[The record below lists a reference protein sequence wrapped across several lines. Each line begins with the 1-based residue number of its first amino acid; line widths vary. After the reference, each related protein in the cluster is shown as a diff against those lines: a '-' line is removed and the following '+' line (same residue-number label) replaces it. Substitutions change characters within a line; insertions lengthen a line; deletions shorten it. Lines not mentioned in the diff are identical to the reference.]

1 LCLRRLLRLLLVLL
15 FALLLLLLLLQTRAP
30 SSGSCQQQK
39 NGPRQP
45 PRRGRPHHGLF
56 ATERGSP
63 DAAGSSLGSSSA
75 QELLEGCGGAQIA
88 LSAAL
93 AASRKAD
100 VRQEPPCTEPRR
112 AARADR
118 FARGAELRGLWSR
131 DRFLLR
137 AGLAK
142 RPNSAGRRPGGRRR
156 RRPAPRRRRRRA
168 TRPSCG
174 TCARPRRFCSGE
186 AAAAG
191 HERPARGRGLGP
203 LARRQRL
210 GARHRR
216 GTPANVRYRWHLADC
231 EP

>member
-1 LCLRRLLRLLLVLL
+1 EQRSPARGQPPGSPGEAAESDEAPLPHPGSGPPP
-15 FALLLLLLLLQTRAP
+15 ARAAF
-30 SSGSCQQQK
+30 
-39 NGPRQP
+39 QP

-142 RPNSAGRRPGGRRR
+142 RPNSAGRRPGG
-156 RRPAPRRRRRRA
+156 
-168 TRPSCG
+168 
-174 TCARPRRFCSGE
+174 CSPWMSRVSKAE
-186 AAAAG
+186 AASYAAKLRDL
-191 HERPARGRGLGP
+191 RPPEAFLLGRGGGGRP
-203 LARRQRL
+203 
-210 GARHRR
+210 
-216 GTPANVRYRWHLADC
+216 
-231 EP
+231 